1 MLLLMMCLLML
12 MMCNQ
17 QLPAIM
23 VEVKVV
29 CALGKAFVIGTFFS
43 GHAEKKDRDKV
54 TMVSEHDANKGLSPA
69 ECDFIVEVNV
79 HP

>member
-1 MLLLMMCLLML
+1 MMCS
-12 MMCNQ
+12 Q

-69 ECDFIVEVNV
+69 PLPDL
-79 HP
+79 HPRLPRAGTEEFRD

>member
-54 TMVSEHDANKGLSPA
+54 TMVSEHGRSRKAAVSNCRQA
-69 ECDFIVEVNV
+69 
-79 HP
+79 